1 MSALVREL
9 VLGPEPDAVPRAR
22 QFVVATLTDAPDG
35 QREDAELVVA
45 ELVTNAILHG
55 APPVRLRLLVRAA
68 DVRIEVEDRGRQRPL
83 PVRSGADAMTG
94 RGLNLVSCLSSEWG
108 VDPAAGDGKVVW
120 ACVPA
125 TGMEAGSVQG
135 AGVETDIDAL
145 LASWADLDDAEQVFT
160 VSLGAVPTDLLLEA
174 KAHIDNLVREFML
187 LASGL
192 VASGT
197 GAAGTGAAGAGPA
210 GRPQPAGDLASLVQ
224 TVVHGFADARAQIK
238 QQALAAAA
246 RGSAQTDLQLTLPA
260 SAADAGERYLAAL
273 DEADR
278 YARAARLLTLETPPV
293 HRVFREWY
301 VGALVAQLR
310 GVAGGGPPAKMTTFL
325 QRLTD
330 EVSELT
336 PLREV
341 SSRLQLLQRVT
352 ADLTGAASESD
363 VASLVCTRAHDVLG
377 ALSARIYRLTDDGML
392 RSVAT
397 TGGDPDVAVQY
408 DEFRADAE
416 LPGGHALRTGAPVI
430 IRSPADLAARF
441 PALAQVYALTE
452 RTLLVAPLVA
462 GDHQLGVLSLT
473 FHGHGNAD
481 EQTQVAL
488 LTTLADVTAQAL
500 ERASASA
507 AAQQASERLAF
518 LADAS
523 VLLSSSLDYRAVL
536 EAVAALVVPRLA
548 DWCAIQLL
556 EGTLLNTV
564 ALTHVDPEKVAWAQA
579 VSARYPD
586 DMNAAT
592 GAPNVIRTG
601 RSELYPFIP
610 PELIAAGA
618 VDEEHLQLIE
628 QFGLSSA
635 LVVPLVGRSGVI
647 GALTLIYAESGRRY
661 DDGDVAFAEDVARRA
676 ALAVETAH
684 AFAEQSG
691 RLATVTR
698 VAEAA
703 QHAILATL
711 PPRIG
716 SVALSARYLSAAA
729 EALVGGD
736 LYEIVERPG
745 GVRLLVGDVRGK
757 GLEAVR
763 LATVVLGE
771 FRAAAA
777 DIDDLVEVATQ
788 IDRRLRRYLGDEDF
802 VTAVLAELT
811 DDGELTIVSCG
822 HPPALVASAGR
833 VKEVPMP
840 PSLPLGLGAAPTA
853 VRIRLRVGDRVL
865 LYTDGIIEARDAHQQ
880 FVDLRTVVGPL
891 AGGALDEV
899 LDRVLVSLRRSVGAA
914 LGDDLALVV
923 AEYLGKQ

>member
-1 MSALVREL
+1 MSEL
-9 VLGPEPDAVPRAR
+9 VLGPESDAVPRAR
-22 QFVVATLTDAPDG
+22 QFVVAALADAPVG

-45 ELVTNAILHG
+45 ELVTNAVLHG
-55 APPVRLRLLVRAA
+55 APPVTLRLVVRPA
-68 DVRIEVEDRGRQRPL
+68 DVRIEVEDRGRHRPIQ
-83 PVRSGADAMTG
+83 VRADTATMTG

-108 VDPAAGDGKVVW
+108 VEPVAPSGKLVW
-120 ACVPA
+120 AQVPVGGA
-125 TGMEAGSVQG
+125 DTASVDG
-135 AGVETDIDAL
+135 AGFDETDVDSL
-145 LASWADLDDAEQVFT
+145 LASWADLDGADAVFT

-174 KAHIDNLVREFML
+174 KAQIDSLVREFT
-187 LASGL
+187 L
-192 VASGT
+192 VASRSDPS
-197 GAAGTGAAGAGPA
+197 GAQLPS
-210 GRPQPAGDLASLVQ
+210 DLAGLVQ

-246 RGSAQTDLQLTLPA
+246 SGLAQTDLQLALPA
-260 SAADAGERYLAAL
+260 AAADAGERYLAAL

-301 VGALVAQLR
+301 VGSLVAQLR
-310 GVAGGGPPAKMTTFL
+310 AEASGAAPPEVPTFL
-325 QRLTD
+325 ERLTA
-330 EVSELT
+330 EVAELS

-341 SSRLQLLQRVT
+341 SQRLRLLQRVT
-352 ADLTGAASESD
+352 ADLTGADTAED
-363 VASLVCTRAHDVLG
+363 IGTLVCDRAHDVLG
-377 ALSARIYRLTDDGML
+377 ALSARVYLLTDDGML

-397 TGGDPDVAVQY
+397 TGGDPNVAAHY
-408 DEFRADAE
+408 DEFPADAD
-416 LPGGHALRTGAPVI
+416 LPGGHALRTRTTVVI
-430 IRSPADLAARF
+430 RNHADLAARF
-441 PALAQVYALTE
+441 PSLARDYTPVE

-462 GDHQLGVLSLT
+462 GDHGLGVLSLS
-473 FHGHGNAD
+473 FHGQGSTD
-481 EQTQVAL
+481 ERTQLVL

-500 ERASASA
+500 ERATASA
-507 AAQQASERLAF
+507 AARQASERLGF
-518 LADAS
+518 LAEAS
-523 VLLSSSLDYRAVL
+523 VLLSSSLDHRAVL
-536 EAVAALVVPRLA
+536 EAVAGLVVPRLA
-548 DWCAIQLL
+548 DWCAIQLI
-556 EGTLLNTV
+556 EDGSLNTV

-586 DMNAAT
+586 DMDAAT

-610 PELIAAGA
+610 PELIEAGA
-618 VDEEHLQLIE
+618 VDEEHLRLLQE
-628 QFGLSSA
+628 FGLSSA
-635 LVVPLVGRSGVI
+635 LVVPLVGRGGVI

-661 DDGDVAFAEDVARRA
+661 DHDDVAFAEDVARRA

-684 AFAEQSG
+684 AFREQSG

-711 PPRIG
+711 PPRLG
-716 SVALSARYLSAAA
+716 SVALAARYISAAA

-736 LYEIVERPG
+736 LYEVVERPG
-745 GVRLLVGDVRGK
+745 AVRLLVGDVRGK

-777 DIDDLVEVATQ
+777 DLDDMVEVATQ

-811 DDGELTIVSCG
+811 DDGELTLVNCG
-822 HPPALVASAGR
+822 HPPALVASAGS
-833 VKEVPMP
+833 VEEIPTL
-840 PSLPLGLGAAPTA
+840 PSLPLGLGATPHA
-853 VRIRLRVGDRVL
+853 VRGRMQAGDRLL
-865 LYTDGIIEARDAHQQ
+865 LYTDGIIEARDANQQ
-880 FVDLRTVVGPL
+880 FVDLRSVVGPL
-891 AGGALDEV
+891 AGGGLDEV
-899 LDRVLVSLRRSVGAA
+899 LDRVLVSLRRTVGAA

-923 AEYLGKQ
+923 AEYLGSVEG